1 MKEELYIPSC
11 STGDWRPPHTTV
23 KPRSA
28 VAANM
33 RIALLG
39 GTGDI
44 GQGLALRWGFDTD
57 HELLV
62 GSRDPERA
70 REMADEY
77 ETELDS
83 RGVETEIK
91 GFENA
96 MAADRADVVVASVPA
111 YHLVDTVEAVADRL
125 DEDTILVTPAV
136 GMKRDESGF
145 HYNRP
150 GAGSVAALAAEA
162 TPEEVSLVGA
172 FHNLPAGGLAN
183 LDREFE
189 WDTLVFGDDEDAKG
203 IVADLA
209 EGIEGLRALD
219 VGGLENAAEVEA
231 VTPLLINVAMEND
244 GLHDLGVRFE

>member
-1 MKEELYIPSC
+1 
-11 STGDWRPPHTTV
+11 
-23 KPRSA
+23 
-28 VAANM
+28 M

-44 GQGLALRWGFDTD
+44 GAGLALRLGRDTD

-62 GSRDPERA
+62 GSRDPEKA
-70 REMADEY
+70 RTSADGY
-77 ETELDS
+77 GAELED
-83 RGVETEIK
+83 RGVDASIK

-96 MAADRADVVVASVPA
+96 MAADRADVVVLAVPA

-125 DEDTILVTPAV
+125 DSDTVLVSPAV

-162 TPEEVSLVGA
+162 TPDGVPLVGA
-172 FHNLPAGGLAN
+172 FHNLPAGGLAD
-183 LDREFE
+183 LDRDFE
-189 WDTLVFGDDEDAKG
+189 WDTLVFGDDAEAKSTV
-203 IVADLA
+203 IDLA
-209 EGIEGLRALD
+209 AGIDGLRPLD
-219 VGGLENAAEVEA
+219 VGGLDNAAEVES

-244 GLHDLGVRFE
+244 GLHDLGVQFR